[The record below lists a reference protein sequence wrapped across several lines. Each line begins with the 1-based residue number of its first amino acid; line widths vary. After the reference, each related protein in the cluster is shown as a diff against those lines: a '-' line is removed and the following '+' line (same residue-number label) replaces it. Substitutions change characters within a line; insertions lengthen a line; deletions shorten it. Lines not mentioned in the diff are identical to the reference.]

1 MSKPKKTILILGGG
15 VMQLPAI
22 RIAREKQWRV
32 IVADG
37 SEDAPGRELADIF
50 LHVDLK
56 DREAMTEAAASFRRR
71 GELDGVFTAGTDF
84 SSTVAW
90 VADHLGLPGV
100 DFETAMRAT
109 DKSLMRES
117 FARAGV
123 PSPRFLMVT
132 TTADAQTAAGTMTLP
147 VVVKPVDNMGARG
160 IRRVDRAEDIPFAVE
175 AALPLS
181 RSGKAIIEEFIE
193 GPEFSID
200 AVIENGKITICGV
213 ADRKI
218 VFPPYFVE
226 MGHTL
231 PTQHDHKTVAALLE
245 AFEDGVRALGI
256 ANGAAKGDVK
266 LSPSGPVIGEI
277 AARLSGGYM
286 SGWTF
291 PYASG
296 VQPTS
301 AALDIAVGDPACA
314 LDPMWK
320 MVSAERAFISIPGV
334 VDRVVGFESACQ
346 LPAVKNGFLRVRPG
360 DRVSFPTNNV
370 EKCGNFISQADT
382 HTEAVWAAEEA
393 SRRVVILLEPGN
405 LETEAFLFGCKDE
418 WAPSAFRIDEP
429 ELRDRLARLPL
440 LIDESNGAGGK
451 LSIMPLPGID
461 GVQNLDWH
469 GRSLSR
475 ALEIVQQE
483 TSTSINAD
491 GDIILGRVFWQAL
504 VRGGVQGGI
513 WVVETVRRG
522 LTERL
527 PVGHL
532 VTAWSP

>member
-1 MSKPKKTILILGGG
+1 MSKPKKTVLILGGG

-22 RIAREKQWRV
+22 RIAREKHWRV

-37 SEDAPGRELADIF
+37 NEEAPGRELADIF

-56 DREAMTEAAASFRRR
+56 DREAMTEAAACFRRR

-84 SSTVAW
+84 SVTVAW
-90 VADHLGLPGV
+90 VAQQLGLPGV
-100 DFETAMRAT
+100 DYGTAMRAT

-132 TTADAQTAAGTMTLP
+132 SPVEAQTAAGIMALP
-147 VVVKPVDNMGARG
+147 AVVKPVDNMGARG
-160 IRRVDRAEDIPFAVE
+160 IRRVDRAADIPVAVE
-175 AALPLS
+175 TALPLS
-181 RSGKAIIEEFIE
+181 RSSKAIIEEFVD

-200 AVIENGKITICGV
+200 AIVENGKITICGV

-231 PTQHDHKTVAALLE
+231 PTQYDQATVAALVS
-245 AFEDGVRALGI
+245 AFEEGVHALGI
-256 ANGAAKGDVK
+256 TNGAAKGDVK
-266 LSPSGPVIGEI
+266 LSANGPVIGEI

-286 SGWTF
+286 SGWTY

-301 AALDIAVGDPACA
+301 AALDIAVGDPACG
-314 LDPMWK
+314 LEPLWK

-334 VDRVVGFESACQ
+334 VSRIAGFESAGQ
-346 LPAVKNGFLRVRPG
+346 LPAVKNGFLRVRSG

-382 HTEAVWAAEEA
+382 HTEAIWAAEEA
-393 SRRVVILLEPGN
+393 CRKVVILLDPGN
-405 LETEAFLFGCKDE
+405 PETEAFLFGRKDE
-418 WAPSAFRIDEP
+418 WAPSAYRIDDP
-429 ELRDRLARLPL
+429 ALRDRLGRLPL
-440 LIDESNGAGGK
+440 LIDESNGGGGR
-451 LSIMPLPGID
+451 LSIMPLPGIEE
-461 GVQNLDWH
+461 VQTLDWH
-469 GRSLSR
+469 GRSMSR
-475 ALEIVQQE
+475 TLEIVQQE
-483 TSTSINAD
+483 SAISINAE

-504 VRGGVQGGI
+504 IRGGVQGGI

-522 LTERL
+522 LTERH
-527 PVGHL
+527 PVDRL